1 MTDIVQSY
9 VHVFKQCTLKDATSH
24 DCSRFRSTTLSSKYY
39 QYYYDCLAHITNAF
53 KAFNVLHHF
62 NQTPQVSSIIIPLE
76 YLSYSMTRVL
86 SSSGVFSAATG
97 GGKPSKD
104 CSLLCSVAEI
114 FDFYIVCLDFNR

>member
-1 MTDIVQSY
+1 MPGRRY
-9 VHVFKQCTLKDATSH
+9 HDA
-24 DCSRFRSTTLSSKYY
+24 L
-39 QYYYDCLAHITNAF
+39 
-53 KAFNVLHHF
+53 LHHF

-86 SSSGVFSAATG
+86 PSSGVFSAATG

-114 FDFYIVCLDFNR
+114 FDFYIVCLDFDRWPNFWSK